1 MTYSKRSCSGFS
13 MIEVLVTTV
22 ILALG
27 ILGTSALQIMGL
39 KGTDAAHYRTVA
51 TYLANDMA
59 ERIRMNP
66 PIDDPVTGDKNDM
79 YETDTSQPI
88 SCSPIASGTM
98 DCNETSCDA
107 SQLAI
112 FDLTQLTCG
121 HVTTTSTTANWDKAG
136 KTGVTNSLP
145 SGSLSIDCGVGGCG
159 ENIDHKITIAWS
171 ERADTANQNVITSN
185 IVITITP

>member
-1 MTYSKRSCSGFS
+1 

-51 TYLANDMA
+51 TFMANEMA

-79 YETDTSQPI
+79 YETDTAQAI
-88 SCSPIASGTM
+88 SCSPIASGTV

-107 SQLAI
+107 PQLAI

-121 HVTTTSTTANWDKAG
+121 HVTTTTTTTDWNNAG
-136 KTGVTNSLP
+136 KTGVTNTLP

-171 ERADTANQNVITSN
+171 ERADTATQSVITSN